1 MIVKL
6 MKKSKELI
14 DENELK
20 QVFRDLKNKKNSG
33 KYILYNKYGKCIK
46 GIAFSILKDEV
57 DSNNIMETVI
67 NQLLS
72 FNKDDFPMYKEASW
86 IYSYTKK
93 EALKYLK
100 EKQGYINYDELY
112 EIQKNSIELD
122 RIIKMDKY
130 NELVQSISEKDKEI
144 LALKIFSNLSFNQIS
159 KFLNKSEAEIWIR
172 YNRVINRF
180 KFK

>member
-1 MIVKL
+1 M
-6 MKKSKELI
+6 MKKSKNLI

-20 QVFRDLKNKKNSG
+20 QVFRDLKNKQESG

-46 GIAFSILKDEV
+46 EVAFSILKEEK
-57 DSNNIMETVI
+57 DSNNLMELVV
-67 NQLLS
+67 NQLVNL
-72 FNKDDFPMYKEASW
+72 NKDDFPMYKEASW

-93 EALKYLK
+93 ETLKYLK

-130 NELVQSISEKDKEI
+130 NKLVQSISEKDKEI
-144 LALKIFSNLSFNQIS
+144 VALKILSNLSFNQIS

-180 KFK
+180 KFR